1 MKYKV
6 TTFFIT
12 MGLLLF
18 NASCINKQSPLSPS
32 NTSDIQQSSTI
43 NTSLSSFNNLSS
55 TINSSQS
62 NYSTSIQSS
71 KSNSL
76 SQTPIRKTIS
86 IYLNPSVQ
94 TKNMYVNNL
103 GSEAENMRDI
113 AELMYKELK
122 TISYIDIE
130 ANIEKNGLSLSQSVK
145 ESNSKKRHIHFA
157 LHSNAGGGQGT
168 EIYTKGSDKTFATT
182 MYESFL
188 ELGNFKRRGVKD
200 GQHLYEVKNS
210 KADHVALIEFA
221 FHDNLKE
228 AKFIVENKAKIAK
241 QMVNAILKY
250 IDTYY

>member
-1 MKYKV
+1 MKFKV
-6 TTFFIT
+6 TTFIVT
-12 MGLLLF
+12 IGLLLF
-18 NASCINKQSPLSPS
+18 NASCVSKNNSS
-32 NTSDIQQSSTI
+32 SDINISASSDLIYT
-43 NTSLSSFNNLSS
+43 TSTLESSIEF
-55 TINSSQS
+55 
-62 NYSTSIQSS
+62 STSISS
-71 KSNSL
+71 PQIISSSSTSKPTS
-76 SQTPIRKTIS
+76 REKIS

-94 TKNMYVNNL
+94 TKNMYINNL

-122 TISYIDIE
+122 LVSYIDIE
-130 ANIEKNGLSLSQSVK
+130 ANIAKNGLSLSQSVNQ
-145 ESNSKKRHIHFA
+145 SNSRKRHIHFA

-168 EIYTKGSDKTFATT
+168 EIYTKGSNKTFATT

-200 GQHLYEVKNS
+200 GTHLYEIKNV

-228 AKFIVENKAKIAK
+228 AKFIVENKALIAN
-241 QMVNAILKY
+241 QMVKSILKY

>member
-1 MKYKV
+1 MSKNNSSSDINISSSSDLIY
-6 TTFFIT
+6 TTSTLESSIEF
-12 MGLLLF
+12 
-18 NASCINKQSPLSPS
+18 
-32 NTSDIQQSSTI
+32 NTSISSPQIISSSSSTSKP
-43 NTSLSSFNNLSS
+43 TSRE
-55 TINSSQS
+55 
-62 NYSTSIQSS
+62 
-71 KSNSL
+71 K
-76 SQTPIRKTIS
+76 IS

-94 TKNMYVNNL
+94 TKNMYINNL

-122 TISYIDIE
+122 LVSYIDIE
-130 ANIEKNGLSLSQSVK
+130 ANIAKNGLSLSQSVNQ
-145 ESNSKKRHIHFA
+145 SNSRKRHIHFA

-168 EIYTKGSDKTFATT
+168 EIYTKGSNKTFATT

-200 GQHLYEVKNS
+200 GTHLYEIKNV

-228 AKFIVENKAKIAK
+228 AKFIVENKALIAN
-241 QMVNAILKY
+241 QMAKSILKY

>member
-1 MKYKV
+1 MKFKA
-6 TTFFIT
+6 TTFIVT
-12 MGLLLF
+12 IGLLLF
-18 NASCINKQSPLSPS
+18 NASCVSKNNSSSDINISSSSDLIYTTSTLES
-32 NTSDIQQSSTI
+32 SIEFNTSISSPQIISSSSSTSKP
-43 NTSLSSFNNLSS
+43 TSRE
-55 TINSSQS
+55 
-62 NYSTSIQSS
+62 
-71 KSNSL
+71 K
-76 SQTPIRKTIS
+76 IS

-94 TKNMYVNNL
+94 TKNMYINNL

-122 TISYIDIE
+122 LVSYIDIE
-130 ANIEKNGLSLSQSVK
+130 ANIAKNGLSLSKSVNQ
-145 ESNSKKRHIHFA
+145 SNSRKRHIHFA

-168 EIYTKGSDKTFATT
+168 EIYTKGSNKTFATT

-200 GQHLYEVKNS
+200 GTHLYEIKNV

-228 AKFIVENKAKIAK
+228 AKFIVENKALIAN
-241 QMVNAILKY
+241 QMAKSILKY

>member
-1 MKYKV
+1 MKFKA
-6 TTFFIT
+6 TTFIVT
-12 MGLLLF
+12 IGLLLF
-18 NASCINKQSPLSPS
+18 NASCVSKNNSSSDINISSSSDLIYTTSTLES
-32 NTSDIQQSSTI
+32 SIEFNTSISSPQIISSSSSTSKP
-43 NTSLSSFNNLSS
+43 TSRE
-55 TINSSQS
+55 
-62 NYSTSIQSS
+62 
-71 KSNSL
+71 K
-76 SQTPIRKTIS
+76 IS

-94 TKNMYVNNL
+94 TKNMYINNL

-122 TISYIDIE
+122 LVSYIDIE
-130 ANIEKNGLSLSQSVK
+130 ANIAKNGLSLSQSVNQ
-145 ESNSKKRHIHFA
+145 SNSRKRHIHFA

-168 EIYTKGSDKTFATT
+168 EIYTKGSNKTFATT

-200 GQHLYEVKNS
+200 GTHLYEIKNI

-228 AKFIVENKAKIAK
+228 AKFIVENKALIAN
-241 QMVNAILKY
+241 QMAKSILKY

>member
-1 MKYKV
+1 MKFKA
-6 TTFFIT
+6 TTFIVT
-12 MGLLLF
+12 IGLLLF
-18 NASCINKQSPLSPS
+18 NASCVSKNNSSSDINISSSSDLIYTTSTLES
-32 NTSDIQQSSTI
+32 SIEFNTSISSPQIISSSSSTSKP
-43 NTSLSSFNNLSS
+43 TSREKL
-55 TINSSQS
+55 
-62 NYSTSIQSS
+62 
-71 KSNSL
+71 
-76 SQTPIRKTIS
+76 S

-94 TKNMYVNNL
+94 TKNMYINNL

-122 TISYIDIE
+122 LVSYIDIE
-130 ANIEKNGLSLSQSVK
+130 ANIAKNGLSLYQSVNQ
-145 ESNSKKRHIHFA
+145 SNSRKRHIHFA

-168 EIYTKGSDKTFATT
+168 EIYTKGSNKTFATT

-200 GQHLYEVKNS
+200 GTHLYEIKNV

-228 AKFIVENKAKIAK
+228 AKFIVENKALIAN
-241 QMVNAILKY
+241 QMAKSILKY

>member
-1 MKYKV
+1 MKFKA
-6 TTFFIT
+6 TTFIVT
-12 MGLLLF
+12 IGLLLF
-18 NASCINKQSPLSPS
+18 NASCVSKNNSS
-32 NTSDIQQSSTI
+32 SDINISSSSDLIYT
-43 NTSLSSFNNLSS
+43 TSTLESSIEF
-55 TINSSQS
+55 
-62 NYSTSIQSS
+62 STSISS
-71 KSNSL
+71 PQIISSSSSTSKPTS
-76 SQTPIRKTIS
+76 REKIS

-94 TKNMYVNNL
+94 TKNMYINNL

-122 TISYIDIE
+122 LVSYIDIE
-130 ANIEKNGLSLSQSVK
+130 ANIAKNGLSLSQSVNQ
-145 ESNSKKRHIHFA
+145 SNSRKRHIHFA

-168 EIYTKGSDKTFATT
+168 EIYTKGSNKTFATT

-200 GQHLYEVKNS
+200 GTHLYEIKNV

-228 AKFIVENKAKIAK
+228 AKFIVENKALIAN
-241 QMVNAILKY
+241 QMVKSILKY

>member
-1 MKYKV
+1 MKFKA
-6 TTFFIT
+6 TTFIVT
-12 MGLLLF
+12 IGLLLF
-18 NASCINKQSPLSPS
+18 NASCVSKNNSS
-32 NTSDIQQSSTI
+32 SDINISSSSDLIYT
-43 NTSLSSFNNLSS
+43 TSTLESSIEF
-55 TINSSQS
+55 
-62 NYSTSIQSS
+62 STSISS
-71 KSNSL
+71 PQIISSSSSTSKPTS
-76 SQTPIRKTIS
+76 REKIS

-94 TKNMYVNNL
+94 TKNMYINNL

-122 TISYIDIE
+122 LVSYIDIE
-130 ANIEKNGLSLSQSVK
+130 ANIAKNGLSLSQSVNQ
-145 ESNSKKRHIHFA
+145 SNSRKRHIHFA

-168 EIYTKGSDKTFATT
+168 EIYTKGSNKTFATT

-200 GQHLYEVKNS
+200 GTHLYEIKNI

-228 AKFIVENKAKIAK
+228 AKFIIENKALIAN
-241 QMVNAILKY
+241 QMAKSILKY

>member
-1 MKYKV
+1 MKFKA
-6 TTFFIT
+6 TTFIVT
-12 MGLLLF
+12 IGLLLF
-18 NASCINKQSPLSPS
+18 NASCVSKNNSSSDINISSSSDLIYTTSTLES
-32 NTSDIQQSSTI
+32 SIEFNTSISSPQIISSSSSTSKP
-43 NTSLSSFNNLSS
+43 TSREKL
-55 TINSSQS
+55 
-62 NYSTSIQSS
+62 
-71 KSNSL
+71 
-76 SQTPIRKTIS
+76 S

-94 TKNMYVNNL
+94 TKNMYINNL

-122 TISYIDIE
+122 LESYIDIE
-130 ANIEKNGLSLSQSVK
+130 ANIAKNGLSLSQSVNQ
-145 ESNSKKRHIHFA
+145 SNSRKRHIHFA

-168 EIYTKGSDKTFATT
+168 EIYTKGSNKTFATT

-200 GQHLYEVKNS
+200 GTHLYEIKNV

-228 AKFIVENKAKIAK
+228 AKFIVENKALIAN
-241 QMVNAILKY
+241 QMAKSILKY

>member
-1 MKYKV
+1 MKFKA
-6 TTFFIT
+6 TTFIVT
-12 MGLLLF
+12 IGLLLF
-18 NASCINKQSPLSPS
+18 NASCVSKNNSSSDINISSSSDLIYTTSTLES
-32 NTSDIQQSSTI
+32 SIEFNTSISSPQIISSSSSTSKP
-43 NTSLSSFNNLSS
+43 TSRE
-55 TINSSQS
+55 
-62 NYSTSIQSS
+62 
-71 KSNSL
+71 K
-76 SQTPIRKTIS
+76 IS

-94 TKNMYVNNL
+94 TKNMYINNL

-122 TISYIDIE
+122 LVSYIDIE
-130 ANIEKNGLSLSQSVK
+130 ANIAKNGLSLSQSVNQ
-145 ESNSKKRHIHFA
+145 SNSRKRHIHFA

-168 EIYTKGSDKTFATT
+168 EIYTKGSNKTFATT

-200 GQHLYEVKNS
+200 GTHLYEIKNV

-228 AKFIVENKAKIAK
+228 AKFIVENKALIANQK
-241 QMVNAILKY
+241 AKSILKY

>member
-1 MKYKV
+1 MKFKA
-6 TTFFIT
+6 TTFIVT
-12 MGLLLF
+12 F
-18 NASCINKQSPLSPS
+18 NASCVSKNNSSSDINISSSSDLIYTTSTLES
-32 NTSDIQQSSTI
+32 SIEFNTSISSPQIISSSSSTSKP
-43 NTSLSSFNNLSS
+43 TSRE
-55 TINSSQS
+55 
-62 NYSTSIQSS
+62 
-71 KSNSL
+71 K
-76 SQTPIRKTIS
+76 IS

-94 TKNMYVNNL
+94 TKNMYINNL

-122 TISYIDIE
+122 LVSYIDIE
-130 ANIEKNGLSLSQSVK
+130 ANIAKNGLSLSQSVNQ
-145 ESNSKKRHIHFA
+145 SNSRKRHIHFA

-168 EIYTKGSDKTFATT
+168 EIYTKGSNKTFSTT

-200 GQHLYEVKNS
+200 GTHLYEIKNV

-228 AKFIVENKAKIAK
+228 AKFIVENKALIAN
-241 QMVNAILKY
+241 QMAKSILKY

>member
-1 MKYKV
+1 MKFKA
-6 TTFFIT
+6 TTFIVT
-12 MGLLLF
+12 IGLLLF
-18 NASCINKQSPLSPS
+18 NASCVSKNNSSSDINISSSSDLIYTTSTLES
-32 NTSDIQQSSTI
+32 SIEFNTSISSPQIISSSSST
-43 NTSLSSFNNLSS
+43 
-55 TINSSQS
+55 
-62 NYSTSIQSS
+62 S
-71 KSNSL
+71 K
-76 SQTPIRKTIS
+76 PISREKIS

-94 TKNMYVNNL
+94 TKNMYINNL

-122 TISYIDIE
+122 LASYIDIE
-130 ANIEKNGLSLSQSVK
+130 ANIAKNGLSLSQSVNQ
-145 ESNSKKRHIHFA
+145 SNSRKRHIHFA

-168 EIYTKGSDKTFATT
+168 EIYTKGSNKTFATT

-200 GQHLYEVKNS
+200 GTHLYEIKNV

-228 AKFIVENKAKIAK
+228 AKFIVENKALIAN
-241 QMVNAILKY
+241 QMVKSILKY

>member
-1 MKYKV
+1 MKFKA
-6 TTFFIT
+6 TTFIVT
-12 MGLLLF
+12 IGLLLF
-18 NASCINKQSPLSPS
+18 NASCVSKNNSS
-32 NTSDIQQSSTI
+32 SDINISSSSDLIYT
-43 NTSLSSFNNLSS
+43 TSTLESSIEF
-55 TINSSQS
+55 
-62 NYSTSIQSS
+62 STSISS
-71 KSNSL
+71 PQIISSSSL
-76 SQTPIRKTIS
+76 TSKPTSREKIS

-94 TKNMYVNNL
+94 TKNMYINNL

-122 TISYIDIE
+122 LVSYIDIE
-130 ANIEKNGLSLSQSVK
+130 ANIAKNGLSLSQSVNQ
-145 ESNSKKRHIHFA
+145 SNSRKRHIHFA

-168 EIYTKGSDKTFATT
+168 EIYTKGSNKTFATT

-200 GQHLYEVKNS
+200 GTHLYEIKNV

-228 AKFIVENKAKIAK
+228 AKFIVENKALIAN
-241 QMVNAILKY
+241 QMVKSILKY

>member
-1 MKYKV
+1 MKFKA
-6 TTFFIT
+6 TTFIVT
-12 MGLLLF
+12 IGLLLF
-18 NASCINKQSPLSPS
+18 NASCVSKNNSSSDINISSSSDLIYTTSTLES
-32 NTSDIQQSSTI
+32 SIEFNTSISSPQIISSSSSTSKP
-43 NTSLSSFNNLSS
+43 TSRE
-55 TINSSQS
+55 
-62 NYSTSIQSS
+62 
-71 KSNSL
+71 K
-76 SQTPIRKTIS
+76 IS

-94 TKNMYVNNL
+94 TKNMYINNL

-122 TISYIDIE
+122 LVSYIDIE
-130 ANIEKNGLSLSQSVK
+130 ANIAKNVLSLSQSVNQ
-145 ESNSKKRHIHFA
+145 SNSRKRHIHFA

-168 EIYTKGSDKTFATT
+168 EIYTKGSNKTFATT

-200 GQHLYEVKNS
+200 GTHLYEIKNV

-228 AKFIVENKAKIAK
+228 AKFIVENKALIAN
-241 QMVNAILKY
+241 QMAKSILKY

>member
-1 MKYKV
+1 MKFKV
-6 TTFFIT
+6 TTFIVT
-12 MGLLLF
+12 IGLLLF
-18 NASCINKQSPLSPS
+18 NASCVSKNNSSSDINISSSSDLIYTTSTLES
-32 NTSDIQQSSTI
+32 SIEFNTSISSPQIISSSSSTSKP
-43 NTSLSSFNNLSS
+43 TSRE
-55 TINSSQS
+55 
-62 NYSTSIQSS
+62 
-71 KSNSL
+71 K
-76 SQTPIRKTIS
+76 IS

-94 TKNMYVNNL
+94 TKNMYINNL

-122 TISYIDIE
+122 LVSYIDIE
-130 ANIEKNGLSLSQSVK
+130 ANIAKNGLSLSQSVNQ
-145 ESNSKKRHIHFA
+145 SNSRKRHIHFA

-168 EIYTKGSDKTFATT
+168 EIYTKGSNKTFATT

-200 GQHLYEVKNS
+200 GTHLYEIKNV

-228 AKFIVENKAKIAK
+228 AKFIVENKALIAN
-241 QMVNAILKY
+241 QMVKSILKY

>member
-1 MKYKV
+1 MKFKA
-6 TTFFIT
+6 TTFIVT
-12 MGLLLF
+12 IGLLLF
-18 NASCINKQSPLSPS
+18 NASCVSKNNSS
-32 NTSDIQQSSTI
+32 SDINISSSSDLIYT
-43 NTSLSSFNNLSS
+43 TSTLESSIEF
-55 TINSSQS
+55 
-62 NYSTSIQSS
+62 STSISS
-71 KSNSL
+71 PQIISSSSSTSKPTS
-76 SQTPIRKTIS
+76 REKIS

-94 TKNMYVNNL
+94 TKNMYINNL

-122 TISYIDIE
+122 LVSYIDIE
-130 ANIEKNGLSLSQSVK
+130 ANIAKNGLSLSQSVNQ
-145 ESNSKKRHIHFA
+145 SNSRKRHIHFA

-168 EIYTKGSDKTFATT
+168 EIYTKGSNKTFATT

-200 GQHLYEVKNS
+200 GTHLYEIKNV

-228 AKFIVENKAKIAK
+228 AKFIVENKTLIANQMAKS
-241 QMVNAILKY
+241 ILKY

>member
-1 MKYKV
+1 MKFKA
-6 TTFFIT
+6 TTFIVT
-12 MGLLLF
+12 IGLLLF
-18 NASCINKQSPLSPS
+18 NASCVSKNNSSSDINISSSSDLIYTTSTLES
-32 NTSDIQQSSTI
+32 SIEFNTSISSPQIISSSSSTSKP
-43 NTSLSSFNNLSS
+43 TSRE
-55 TINSSQS
+55 
-62 NYSTSIQSS
+62 
-71 KSNSL
+71 K
-76 SQTPIRKTIS
+76 IS

-94 TKNMYVNNL
+94 TKNMYINNL

-122 TISYIDIE
+122 LVSYIDIE
-130 ANIEKNGLSLSQSVK
+130 ANIAKNGLSLSQSVNQ
-145 ESNSKKRHIHFA
+145 SNSRKRHIHFA

-168 EIYTKGSDKTFATT
+168 EIYTKGSNKTFSTT

-200 GQHLYEVKNS
+200 GTHLYEIKNV

-228 AKFIVENKAKIAK
+228 AKFIVENKALIAN
-241 QMVNAILKY
+241 QMAKSILKY

>member
-1 MKYKV
+1 MKFKA
-6 TTFFIT
+6 TTFIVT
-12 MGLLLF
+12 IGLLLF
-18 NASCINKQSPLSPS
+18 NASCVSKNNSSSDINISSSSDLIYTTSTLES
-32 NTSDIQQSSTI
+32 SIDFNTSISSPQIISSSSSTSKP
-43 NTSLSSFNNLSS
+43 TSRE
-55 TINSSQS
+55 
-62 NYSTSIQSS
+62 
-71 KSNSL
+71 K
-76 SQTPIRKTIS
+76 IS

-94 TKNMYVNNL
+94 TKNMYINNL

-122 TISYIDIE
+122 LASYIDIE
-130 ANIEKNGLSLSQSVK
+130 ANIAKNGLSLSQSVNQ
-145 ESNSKKRHIHFA
+145 SNSRKRHIHFA

-168 EIYTKGSDKTFATT
+168 EIYTKGSNKTFATT

-200 GQHLYEVKNS
+200 GTHLYEIKNV

-228 AKFIVENKAKIAK
+228 AKFIVENKALIAN
-241 QMVNAILKY
+241 QMVKSILKY

>member
-1 MKYKV
+1 MKFKA
-6 TTFFIT
+6 TTFILT
-12 MGLLLF
+12 IGLLLF
-18 NASCINKQSPLSPS
+18 NASCVSKNNSSSDINISSSSDLIYTTSTLES
-32 NTSDIQQSSTI
+32 SIEFNTSISSPQIISSSSSTSKP
-43 NTSLSSFNNLSS
+43 TSRE
-55 TINSSQS
+55 
-62 NYSTSIQSS
+62 
-71 KSNSL
+71 K
-76 SQTPIRKTIS
+76 IS

-94 TKNMYVNNL
+94 TKNMYINNL

-122 TISYIDIE
+122 LVSYIDIE
-130 ANIEKNGLSLSQSVK
+130 ANIAKNGLSLSQSVNQ
-145 ESNSKKRHIHFA
+145 SNSRKRHIHFA

-168 EIYTKGSDKTFATT
+168 EIYTKCSNKTFATT

-200 GQHLYEVKNS
+200 GTHLYEIKNV

-228 AKFIVENKAKIAK
+228 AKFIVENKALIAN
-241 QMVNAILKY
+241 QMAKSILKY

>member
-1 MKYKV
+1 MKFKA
-6 TTFFIT
+6 TTFIVT
-12 MGLLLF
+12 IGLLLF
-18 NASCINKQSPLSPS
+18 NASCVSKNNSSSDINISSSSDLIYTTSTLES
-32 NTSDIQQSSTI
+32 SIEFNTSISSPQIISSSSSTSKP
-43 NTSLSSFNNLSS
+43 TSRE
-55 TINSSQS
+55 
-62 NYSTSIQSS
+62 
-71 KSNSL
+71 K
-76 SQTPIRKTIS
+76 IS

-94 TKNMYVNNL
+94 TKNMYINNL

-122 TISYIDIE
+122 LASYIDIE
-130 ANIEKNGLSLSQSVK
+130 ANIAKNGLSLSQSVNQ
-145 ESNSKKRHIHFA
+145 SNSRKRHIHFA

-168 EIYTKGSDKTFATT
+168 EIYTKGSNKTFATT

-200 GQHLYEVKNS
+200 GAHLYEIKNV

-228 AKFIVENKAKIAK
+228 AKFIVENKALIAN
-241 QMVNAILKY
+241 QMVKSILKY

>member
-1 MKYKV
+1 MKFKA
-6 TTFFIT
+6 TTFIVT
-12 MGLLLF
+12 IGLLLF
-18 NASCINKQSPLSPS
+18 NASCVSKNNSSSDINISSSSDLIYTTSTLES
-32 NTSDIQQSSTI
+32 SIEFNTSISSPQIISSSSSTSKP
-43 NTSLSSFNNLSS
+43 TSRE
-55 TINSSQS
+55 
-62 NYSTSIQSS
+62 
-71 KSNSL
+71 K
-76 SQTPIRKTIS
+76 IS

-94 TKNMYVNNL
+94 TKNMYINNL

-122 TISYIDIE
+122 LVSYIDIE
-130 ANIEKNGLSLSQSVK
+130 ANIAKNGLSLSQSVNQ
-145 ESNSKKRHIHFA
+145 SNSIKRHIHFA

-168 EIYTKGSDKTFATT
+168 EIYTKGSNKTFATT

-200 GQHLYEVKNS
+200 GTHLYEIKNV

-228 AKFIVENKAKIAK
+228 AKFIIENKALIAN
-241 QMVNAILKY
+241 QMAKSILKY

>member
-1 MKYKV
+1 MKFKA
-6 TTFFIT
+6 TTFIVT
-12 MGLLLF
+12 IGLLLF
-18 NASCINKQSPLSPS
+18 NASCVSKNNSSSDINISSSSDLIYTTSTLES
-32 NTSDIQQSSTI
+32 SIEFNTSISSPQIISSSSSTSKP
-43 NTSLSSFNNLSS
+43 TSRE
-55 TINSSQS
+55 
-62 NYSTSIQSS
+62 
-71 KSNSL
+71 K
-76 SQTPIRKTIS
+76 IS

-94 TKNMYVNNL
+94 TKNMYINNL

-122 TISYIDIE
+122 LVSYIDIE
-130 ANIEKNGLSLSQSVK
+130 ANIAKNGLSLSQSVNQ
-145 ESNSKKRHIHFA
+145 SNSRKRHIHFA

-168 EIYTKGSDKTFATT
+168 EICTKGSNKTFATT

-200 GQHLYEVKNS
+200 GTHLYEIKNV

-228 AKFIVENKAKIAK
+228 AKFIVENKALIAN
-241 QMVNAILKY
+241 QMAKSILKY

>member
-1 MKYKV
+1 MKFKA
-6 TTFFIT
+6 TTFIVT
-12 MGLLLF
+12 IGLLLF
-18 NASCINKQSPLSPS
+18 NASCVSKNNSS
-32 NTSDIQQSSTI
+32 SDINISSSSDLIYT
-43 NTSLSSFNNLSS
+43 TSTLESSIEF
-55 TINSSQS
+55 
-62 NYSTSIQSS
+62 STSISS
-71 KSNSL
+71 PQIISSSSSTSKPTS
-76 SQTPIRKTIS
+76 REKIS

-94 TKNMYVNNL
+94 TKNMYINNL

-122 TISYIDIE
+122 LVSYIDIE
-130 ANIEKNGLSLSQSVK
+130 ANIAKNGLSLSQSVNQ
-145 ESNSKKRHIHFA
+145 SNSRKRHIHFA

-168 EIYTKGSDKTFATT
+168 EIYTKGSNKTFATT

-200 GQHLYEVKNS
+200 GTHLYEIKNV

-228 AKFIVENKAKIAK
+228 AKFIVENKALIANK
-241 QMVNAILKY
+241 MAKSILKY

>member
-1 MKYKV
+1 MKFKA
-6 TTFFIT
+6 TTFIVT
-12 MGLLLF
+12 IGLLLF
-18 NASCINKQSPLSPS
+18 NASCVSKNNSSSDINISSSSDLIYTTSTLES
-32 NTSDIQQSSTI
+32 SIEFNTSISSPQIISSSSSTSKP
-43 NTSLSSFNNLSS
+43 TSRE
-55 TINSSQS
+55 
-62 NYSTSIQSS
+62 
-71 KSNSL
+71 K
-76 SQTPIRKTIS
+76 IS

-94 TKNMYVNNL
+94 TKNMYINNL

-122 TISYIDIE
+122 LVSYIDIE
-130 ANIEKNGLSLSQSVK
+130 ANIAKNGLSLSQSVNQ
-145 ESNSKKRHIHFA
+145 SNSRKRHIHFA

-168 EIYTKGSDKTFATT
+168 EIYTKGSNKTFATT

-200 GQHLYEVKNS
+200 GTHLYEIKNV

-228 AKFIVENKAKIAK
+228 AKFIVENKALIAN
-241 QMVNAILKY
+241 QMAKS

>member
-1 MKYKV
+1 MKFKV
-6 TTFFIT
+6 TTFIVT
-12 MGLLLF
+12 IGLLLF
-18 NASCINKQSPLSPS
+18 NASCVSKNNSS
-32 NTSDIQQSSTI
+32 SDINISSSSDLIYT
-43 NTSLSSFNNLSS
+43 TSTLESSIEF
-55 TINSSQS
+55 
-62 NYSTSIQSS
+62 STSISS
-71 KSNSL
+71 PQIISSSSSTSKPTS
-76 SQTPIRKTIS
+76 REKIS

-94 TKNMYVNNL
+94 TKNMYINNL

-122 TISYIDIE
+122 LVSYIDIE
-130 ANIEKNGLSLSQSVK
+130 ANIAKNGLSLSQSVNQ
-145 ESNSKKRHIHFA
+145 SNSRNRHIHFA

-168 EIYTKGSDKTFATT
+168 EIYTKGSNKTFATT

-200 GQHLYEVKNS
+200 GTHLYEIKNV

-228 AKFIVENKAKIAK
+228 AKFIVENKALIAN
-241 QMVNAILKY
+241 QMAKSILKY